1 MPCNLA
7 HMCAALRA
15 PAPKENFM
23 RKLLSVL
30 LASLLCASPAL
41 ANGLQDFLN
50 HVNIQAQADLSHF
63 SAQVS
68 TQFGVPQAQVRVVL
82 GQVSSP
88 ADAFMVFQ
96 LGQMSGRPPNEV
108 MQVYQDNRGRGW
120 GVIAQRLGIRPGSRA
135 FHALKR
141 GDLRFG
147 GGYGGD
153 GYGGGGPGNGR
164 GGPPFGDGGPGRGH
178 GRPF

>member
-1 MPCNLA
+1 
-7 HMCAALRA
+7 
-15 PAPKENFM
+15 M
-23 RKLLSVL
+23 RKLLSAILV
-30 LASLLCASPAL
+30 SLLCAGPAL
-41 ANGLQDFLN
+41 ANGLNDFLN
-50 HVNIQAQADLSHF
+50 HVNIQARSDLHHF
-63 SAQVS
+63 TAQVS
-68 TQFGVPQAQVRVVL
+68 AQFGVPQAQVRVVL

-96 LGQMSGRPPNEV
+96 LGQMSSRPPTEV

-141 GDLRFG
+141 GDLR
-147 GGYGGD
+147 
-153 GYGGGGPGNGR
+153 YGGGGGGGYDDYGGPGGGR
-164 GGPPFGDGGPGRGH
+164 GGPPFGHGNGHGHGRGH